1 MKWSLKKINNIKKRT
16 IEIGSKLNH
25 EELGMDAT
33 LTKGSYSLYI
43 LWNT

>member
-1 MKWSLKKINNIKKRT
+1 MKWSLKNINNTKRGA

-25 EELGMDAT
+25 EELGMEAI
-33 LTKGSYSLYI
+33 LTKGSYFLYI